1 MREGLARLP
10 FVLRRSPLGIA
21 AVVVLIALAIVAAL
35 GPLLVPYDP
44 LVQDRLAQAKP
55 PTGAHLLGTDYLGR
69 DVFSRVLAGA
79 RPSLA
84 VGLSAVTLAIVLGS
98 AIGLV
103 SGHLRGT
110 VDLLTQRVVEVAL
123 TLPGLVLALAL
134 LAILGTGSASL
145 ILAIALVLAP
155 GIARVV
161 RSSTLAVGTEDY
173 IEAARA
179 VGATDGRIILRHLL
193 PNVAATIIVLASLN
207 VGSAILFEAALS
219 FLGLG
224 VQPPEPSWGNMLS
237 GPARQ
242 YFEVAPWMA
251 IFPGVAISLAVLGFN
266 LFGDTL
272 RDAFDPRLK
281 GAG

>member
-1 MREGLARLP
+1 MREGLGRLP
-10 FVLRRSPLGIA
+10 AVLRTSPLGIA
-21 AVVVLIALAIVAAL
+21 AVVILLAIAIVAAF

-44 LVQDRLAQAKP
+44 LVQDRLSQAKP
-55 PTGAHLLGTDYLGR
+55 PTGAHLLGR
-69 DVFSRVLAGA
+69 DVLSRVLAGA

-98 AIGLV
+98 AVGLV

-110 VDLLTQRVVEVAL
+110 VDLLAQRVVEIAL

-134 LAILGTGSASL
+134 LAILGSGPASL
-145 ILAIALVLAP
+145 VLAIALVLAP

-161 RSSTLAVGTEDY
+161 RSSTLVVGTEDY